1 MPKRDEVT
9 IPLQEHNPQLT
20 VTSFSNVLS
29 NFADIALGTTHPLSI
44 EYFHAVEEGFSD
56 QLAGLHKGHCLSL
69 KNSNG
74 ETLLIVAARCGHTD
88 IVRKLVE
95 DSDIDE
101 TDNEGWSALLNASQN
116 GYTEICDILL
126 QNGGSI
132 ELSDLMGWTPL
143 MWAVYNNHID
153 TVKLLLENKAHP
165 NVVDEEDGLTPLILA
180 SGRGYEEIVTYL
192 LKYGGTTNTSDKFGS
207 TPLIWAARKGYYGIV
222 ERLLNHGCEIDAIGM
237 HGSTALILATRGNF
251 VQVVEKLLARD
262 PNVNVCDYN
271 GHSALAT
278 ASREGY
284 CDIVELLIQSGAFV
298 NLVDRYGN
306 SILASAVRSGNTNIV
321 RLLLDKY
328 ADVNAKD
335 SENRTP
341 LHLAIDKSYIDMV
354 ALILEKKPNL
364 EVKNKQGETPL
375 FRAVKTRHVAITQL
389 LLNAGA
395 KVSCVDNYNDNPLHL
410 AIKARSQRLTKL
422 LLSNPADSRL
432 LYRPNK
438 LGETPYSLDQNN
450 PAPVLP
456 LIFGQIDGSVEANS
470 MLGYDIYSDVLADI
484 LCDPVQNL
492 PMTVGFFAKWG
503 SGKSLLL
510 PKMRDSMKYFSR
522 NWLESVELSFSY
534 VFIAVTA
541 IFTAMLCIIGTTFAS
556 IAGSNK
562 IVNITA
568 ICIIIVY
575 IIVILTYLLLYYSTK
590 KTYWKSLKHLQKSV
604 AKVLRR
610 LKLVIEVLSLNSP
623 ERNHK
628 DLIAS
633 PVCFLFADD
642 HKLSSV
648 GGHQSFTVILTTLYE
663 AIEEHYGSLAVRLIM
678 GISPTFRSEKQPK
691 YRRYC
696 GIPILITSIFTYM
709 FLGLGCIFATKGFLE
724 RENELTPT
732 DTNFIISGV
741 FLLLFLLF
749 SIYPIYI
756 FIFYILLNS
765 GHRRMIKLNRSAP
778 EIPFETLIHKMQN
791 EVRKLSK
798 AVLALDSFT
807 NSQTRLVVMVDGM
820 ENNEREKIVKMLDT
834 LTLLFGTEPK
844 SPFVLILAVDR
855 QVIVRAAAETI
866 KSTRAGVDRTGHDY
880 VKNIV
885 TLPFYIHNQNIKKMI
900 KDIKA
905 KAEKGDWVNE
915 TMLRRDTLSGS
926 RMSLTLRDTENMSRK
941 NFALP
946 SDNHQNAGKFLY
958 NDDYFSNINPNNLR
972 RISNSTQLSGRLL
985 RSFDVDFAWVTLSIW
1000 IGLIEQWPFRMAWLL
1015 EKGVTTA
1022 TDNVTLYD
1030 IFLKLRHRI
1039 PVKHPLAKLD
1049 KSQKNFEKVL
1059 KKSAQLAEPLTA
1071 GKIRLFIPCSCNL
1084 DPYLKKLVVVEFT
1097 SDNDDNLTEFNLAET
1112 LFNLTTQGLLKDKD
1126 FWNKQETILTKM
1138 SCSDVVKFVE
1148 QLQLPDDRIKNI
1160 CNKVYDLNLSGIVLL
1175 NFNLDELQKEIKI
1188 PIGDWGMFKLLVET
1202 LRKMTRRK
1210 VLNSITLAAATQEVM
1225 DRINV
1230 AKQQILN
1237 EEAPESAAVQNVKV
1251 KKLIKA
1257 QSLTADVYDELYT
1270 TPTFNTPQ
1278 SPTPPESYKEFSR
1291 GPMSVKSVRNEII
1304 NEEDE
1309 MDSNKSDNG
1318 SNLLKFDSGDE
1329 DDDDDHGFHHYDMN
1343 EDNTDEEEEDKNL
1356 EEVGLL
1362 SKEHKNTD

>member
-1 MPKRDEVT
+1 MPKKDEVT
-9 IPLQEHNPQLT
+9 IPLQEYNSQLT
-20 VTSFSNVLS
+20 VTSFSGVLS
-29 NFADIALGTTHPLSI
+29 NFADIALGTTHSQGI
-44 EYFHAVEEGFSD
+44 EFFHAVEDGLSD

-74 ETLLIVAARCGHTD
+74 ETLLIVAARFGHID
-88 IVRKLVE
+88 IVKKLVE
-95 DSDIDE
+95 DSDVDE
-101 TDNEGWSALLNASQN
+101 TDNEGWSALLNAAQN
-116 GYTEICDILL
+116 GFTEICDILI
-126 QNGGSI
+126 QNGASVD
-132 ELSDLMGWTPL
+132 LSDLMGWTPL
-143 MWAVYNNHID
+143 MWAVYNNHPD
-153 TVKLLLENKAHP
+153 TVNLLLENKAHP
-165 NVVDEEDGLTPLILA
+165 NTVDEEDGLTPLILA
-180 SGRGYEEIVTYL
+180 AGRGFEEVANSL
-192 LKYGGTTNTSDKFGS
+192 LKYGGSTNACDKFGS
-207 TPLIWAARKGYYGIV
+207 TPLIWASRKGFLNIV
-222 ERLLNHGCEIDAIGM
+222 EKLLSNGCELDAVGM
-237 HGSTALILATRGNF
+237 HGSTALMLATKGNF
-251 VQVVEKLLARD
+251 VNVVEKLLAHD
-262 PNVNVCDYN
+262 PNVNVCDLN
-271 GHSALAT
+271 GQSALAT
-278 ASREGY
+278 AAREGY
-284 CDIVELLIQSGAFV
+284 ADIVELLIQSGAFV

-306 SILASAVRSGNTNIV
+306 SILASAIRSGNINIV

-364 EVKNKQGETPL
+364 EVKNNEGETPL

-395 KVSCVDNYNDNPLHL
+395 KVSCYDNYNDNPLHL

-422 LLSNPADSRL
+422 LLTNPADSRL

-438 LGETPYSLDQNN
+438 LGETPYSLDQSN
-450 PAPVLP
+450 PAPVIP
-456 LIFGQIDGSVEANS
+456 IIFGQIDGSVEANT

-510 PKMRDSMKYFSR
+510 PKMRDSMKYFAR
-522 NWLESVELSFSY
+522 NWLESVELTLSY
-534 VFIAVTA
+534 VFIIASA
-541 IFTAMLCIIGTTFAS
+541 IFTAIFCVVGTTLAS
-556 IAGSNK
+556 ISGSQK
-562 IVNITA
+562 VVNITA
-568 ICIIIVY
+568 ICIITVY
-575 IIVILTYLLLYYSTK
+575 IIIILSYLLLYYCTK
-590 KTYWKSLKHLQKSV
+590 KTYWKSVKHLQKSV
-604 AKVLRR
+604 AKFLRR
-610 LKLVIEVLSLNSP
+610 LRLVVEVLSLNSP
-623 ERNHK
+623 ERSHK
-628 DLIAS
+628 ELIAS

-648 GGHQSFTVILTTLYE
+648 GGHQSFTVILKTLYE
-663 AIEEHYGSLAVRLIM
+663 AIEDHYGSLAVRLIM
-678 GISPTFRSEKQPK
+678 GISPTFRLEKQPK

-696 GIPILITSIFTYM
+696 GVPILITSIFTYI

-724 RENELTPT
+724 METELEPSES
-732 DTNFIISGV
+732 NFIISGV
-741 FLLLFLLF
+741 FIILFLLF
-749 SIYPIYI
+749 SIYPIYV
-756 FIFYILLNS
+756 IFYHVILNS
-765 GHRRMIKLNRSAP
+765 GHRRMQKLNKMAP

-791 EVRKLSK
+791 EVRKMSS

-855 QVIVRAAAETI
+855 HVIVRAAAETI
-866 KSTRAGVDRTGHDY
+866 KTTRAGVDRTGHDY

-885 TLPFYIHNQNIKKMI
+885 TLPFYIHNQNIRKMI

-905 KAEKGDWVNE
+905 KAEKGEWVSE
-915 TMLRRDTLSGS
+915 TITRRDTLSGS
-926 RMSLTLRDTENMSRK
+926 RMSLTIRDTENMSRK
-941 NFALP
+941 NFTLQN
-946 SDNHQNAGKFLY
+946 DNHQNAGKFLY
-958 NDDYFSNINPNNLR
+958 NDDYFSNINPNSLR

-985 RSFDVDFAWVTLSIW
+985 RSFDVDFSWVTLSVW

-1015 EKGVTTA
+1015 EKGVSSSA
-1022 TDNVTLYD
+1022 ENVTLYD

-1059 KKSAQLAEPLTA
+1059 KKSSQLIEPLTA
-1071 GKIRLFIPCSCNL
+1071 GKIRLFIPCSCNF
-1084 DPYLKKLVVVEFT
+1084 DPYLKKLVTVEFI
-1097 SDNDDNLTEFNLAET
+1097 SDNDDNLTEFNLAEI
-1112 LFNLTTQGLLKDKD
+1112 LFNLTTQSLLKDKD
-1126 FWNKQETILTKM
+1126 YWNKQETVLTKM
-1138 SCSDVVKFVE
+1138 GCSEVVSFVE

-1160 CNKVYDLNLSGIVLL
+1160 SKKVYDLNLSGIVLL
-1175 NFNLDELQKEIKI
+1175 NFNLDELQKEMNI

-1202 LRKMTRRK
+1202 LRKATRRK
-1210 VLNSITLAAATQEVM
+1210 VLNSMSIAAATQEVK

-1230 AKQQILN
+1230 AKQQMIN
-1237 EEAPESAAVQNVKV
+1237 EEAPESAAVQAVKV

-1257 QSLTADVYDELYT
+1257 QSLTAEVYDELYT
-1270 TPTFNTPQ
+1270 TPSFTAPT
-1278 SPTPPESYKEFSR
+1278 SPTAESYKEFSR

-1309 MDSNKSDNG
+1309 IDSNKSDNG
-1318 SNLLKFDSGDE
+1318 SNLLKFDSGEEDE
-1329 DDDDDHGFHHYDMN
+1329 DDEPHLSYDM
-1343 EDNTDEEEEDKNL
+1343 EDINSDDEEEDKNL
-1356 EEVGLL
+1356 EEVRLL
-1362 SKEHKNTD
+1362 SKEHN